1 MIRLQ
6 KILSQAGI
14 ASRRK
19 AEELILGGRVKVNGK
34 IVKELGTKA
43 DPLRDQ
49 IEVNGSLIRPA
60 KQRITVLLNKPG
72 GVITSMHDPEGRL
85 TVRQLLASV
94 PARLYP
100 VGRLDYHTEGLLIM
114 TNDGDLAQRL
124 QHPSHDIEK
133 IYLAKVRG
141 LPDDKSLQKLR
152 KGVTLEGRRTRAA
165 KIRVLESR
173 NNSWLE
179 VRLQEGRQNQ
189 IRKMF
194 QIIGHPV
201 MKLKR
206 IAIGGLRD
214 SRLRPGEYRILS
226 QKEIDKLF
234 VDDK

>member
-72 GVITSMHDPEGRL
+72 GVITSMHDPEGRP

>member
-1 MIRLQ
+1 M
-6 KILSQAGI
+6 
-14 ASRRK
+14 
-19 AEELILGGRVKVNGK
+19 KVW
-34 IVKELGTKA
+34 L
-43 DPLRDQ
+43 
-49 IEVNGSLIRPA
+49 
-60 KQRITVLLNKPG
+60 
-72 GVITSMHDPEGRL
+72 
-85 TVRQLLASV
+85 
-94 PARLYP
+94 
-100 VGRLDYHTEGLLIM
+100 M

-152 KGVTLEGRRTRAA
+152 KGITLEGRRTRAA